1 MPNASFRD
9 KLAAVKLPRYE
20 ELPAIGLYKDQ
31 VLELINGY
39 VGPFYMAEK
48 PVTDT
53 MVNNYVKLKV
63 IAPPVKKRY
72 NRCQLAQLVM
82 TCLLKKVLSIAEVRQ
97 LVWKQE
103 EETLSQLYNDFCTEL
118 ERAVALLLD
127 PAQQAPYAAF
137 LTEMDGQDTR
147 RRLMSSAIGSFVCKV
162 CFEVLLVESD
172 ANP

>member
-1 MPNASFRD
+1 MQNPSFREA
-9 KLAAVKLPRYE
+9 LAAVRLPRYG
-20 ELPAIGLYKDQ
+20 ELPSIGLYKDQ

-39 VGPFYMAEK
+39 VGPFYMVEK

-63 IAPPVKKRY
+63 VAPPVKKRY
-72 NRCQLAQLVM
+72 NRYQLAQLVM

-97 LVWKQE
+97 LVWEQE
-103 EETLSQLYNDFCTEL
+103 EMLSQLYNDFCTEL

-127 PAQQAPYAAF
+127 PAQQVPYAVF
-137 LTEMDGQDTR
+137 LTEMDERDIQ

-162 CFEVLLVESD
+162 YFEILLTEKG
-172 ANP
+172 

>member
-1 MPNASFRD
+1 MQNSSLRNTP
-9 KLAAVKLPRYE
+9 AAVRLPRYQ

-39 VGPFYMAEK
+39 IGPFYMAEK

-72 NRCQLAQLVM
+72 NRFQLAQLIM

-97 LVWKQE
+97 LVGAQE
-103 EETLSQLYNDFCTEL
+103 EEALSQLYNDFCAEL
-118 ERAVALLLD
+118 ERAVTLLFD
-127 PAQQAPYAAF
+127 PAQQTPYAAF
-137 LTEMDGQDTR
+137 LTEMDGQDAQ

-162 CFEVLLVESD
+162 CFERLLAEKV
-172 ANP
+172 